1 MTESLLHPC
10 ELPPFCVEMLAE
22 SFLAGIAYRAEP
34 PKPRRC
40 VGLKSVEGEC
50 WRERLV
56 SKDDHQDFHAECKQM
71 ATQKL
76 GATCEM
82 EMDQSAAPQNLIKN
96 QSLMNGS
103 NNFPLSAPQ
112 PIVRREQHCENE
124 LDLYR
129 SWSSQSLYQNYP
141 DLHIGGDH
149 IADHTCDSGCVLDQ
163 GYDELSA
170 GPVLLSKDI
179 PLGHSLGNESLQK
192 PRLIKVWPGDETGEK
207 SMMLHKEPLSNSMLN
222 NYMETKVQEFYKQ
235 FWEEKL
241 TGSSSPNHFT
251 TSYLL
256 MNNTSDMPTEQHT
269 EASKALLQSLALFS
283 LQNLSSGNSNEFST
297 PNLQISA
304 PLCKKKSM
312 PVQFGS

>member
-1 MTESLLHPC
+1 
-10 ELPPFCVEMLAE
+10 MLAE
-22 SFLAGIAYRAEP
+22 SFLTGIAYTAELA
-34 PKPRRC
+34 KPRRC

-50 WRERLV
+50 WHERLV
-56 SKDDHQDFHAECKQM
+56 SKDDHQDFHAESKQM

-76 GATCEM
+76 EARREM
-82 EMDQSAAPQNLIKN
+82 EMDQSTALQNSIRNPL
-96 QSLMNGS
+96 LMNGS
-103 NNFPLSAPQ
+103 NNVLLSAPQ
-112 PIVRREQHCENE
+112 PIARREQHCENE

-149 IADHTCDSGCVLDQ
+149 IADHTCDSGCILDQ
-163 GYDELSA
+163 GYDELSP

-179 PLGHSLGNESLQK
+179 PIGHSLGNESLQK
-192 PRLIKVWPGDETGEK
+192 PRVIKFWPGDETGEK
-207 SMMLHKEPLSNSMLN
+207 SMMPHKEPLSNSMLN

-241 TGSSSPNHFT
+241 TGCSSLNHLT
-251 TSYLL
+251 TPYLL
-256 MNNTSDMPTEQHT
+256 MNNMSEMPTEPHA
-269 EASKALLQSLALFS
+269 EASNALLQSLALFS
-283 LQNLSSGNSNEFST
+283 LQNPSSGNSNEFST

-312 PVQFGS
+312 PIQSGS

>member
-1 MTESLLHPC
+1 
-10 ELPPFCVEMLAE
+10 MLAE

-56 SKDDHQDFHAECKQM
+56 SKDDHQDFHAESKQM

-76 GATCEM
+76 EAT
-82 EMDQSAAPQNLIKN
+82 S
-96 QSLMNGS
+96 
-103 NNFPLSAPQ
+103 PQ

-256 MNNTSDMPTEQHT
+256 MNNMSEMPTEQHT

-283 LQNLSSGNSNEFST
+283 LQNLSSNEFST